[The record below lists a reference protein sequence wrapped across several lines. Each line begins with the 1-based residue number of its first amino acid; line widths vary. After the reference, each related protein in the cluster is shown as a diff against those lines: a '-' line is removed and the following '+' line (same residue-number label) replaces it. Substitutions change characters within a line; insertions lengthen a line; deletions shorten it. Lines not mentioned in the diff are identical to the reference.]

1 MPLNVTTTSMTNKV
15 SLILETTEARDA
27 LLQGV
32 KPLRDATINA
42 YVGGARHLQA
52 VMQKDPPDVVI
63 LELQTPDERAFEQIE
78 AAAMRMPGVMVLL
91 VSPDSGMSTLKRAMR
106 AGVRDVLPGPLDAQT
121 VKVAIDYLNDA
132 RSINSRLVENEGTL
146 YAFMPAKG
154 GCGCTF
160 LITNLAYLLHKAGK
174 RVLIIDLNLY
184 FGDAATYL
192 TSRTSEAS
200 VVDLARQSRRMDA
213 SLLEASVL
221 KVRDNL
227 HVLTAPD
234 LPYQLEEVTPD
245 TLAAVIG
252 LARSE
257 YDFVLLDVGRTMD
270 PATVKALDLSE
281 RIHLVVSQSL
291 PALKDAK
298 RIAKVFE
305 GLGYSNDKVQL
316 VLNRYTKSSP
326 VPIGEVENAT
336 RLKVTRLIPASD
348 DAVITS
354 INQGVPLAKLAV
366 RDPVA
371 RALNDWA
378 QELSPVTVKAGKQ
391 SWFATLTGGL

>member
-1 MPLNVTTTSMTNKV
+1 MTNKV

-27 LLQGV
+27 LLQGI
-32 KPLRDATINA
+32 KPLRDATISA

-52 VMQKDPPDVVI
+52 VIQKDPPDVVI
-63 LELQTPDERAFEQIE
+63 LELQNPDERAFEQIE
-78 AAAMRMPGVMVLL
+78 AATMRIPGVMVLL

-106 AGVRDVLPGPLDAQT
+106 AGVRDVLPAPLNVQT
-121 VKVAIDYLNDA
+121 VQVAIDYLKDA
-132 RSINSRLVENEGTL
+132 KSINSRLVENDGTL

-160 LITNLAYLLHKAGK
+160 LVTNLAYLLHKAGK
-174 RVLIIDLNLY
+174 RTLIIDLNLY

-192 TSRTSEAS
+192 TNRTTEAS
-200 VVDLARQSRRMDA
+200 VVDVARQSLRMDA

-227 HVLTAPD
+227 HVLTAPE

-245 TLAAVIG
+245 TVAAVID

-270 PATVKALDLSE
+270 PATVKALDLAE
-281 RIHLVVSQSL
+281 RIHLVLSQSL

-305 GLGYSNDKVQL
+305 GLGYTNDKIHL
-316 VLNRYTKSSP
+316 VVNRYTKSSP
-326 VPIGEVENAT
+326 IPIGEIESAT
-336 RLKVTRLIPASD
+336 RHKVARVVPASD
-348 DAVITS
+348 EAVLTS
-354 INQGVPLAKLAV
+354 INQGVPLAKLAA

-371 RALNDWA
+371 RALSDWA
-378 QELSPVTVKAGKQ
+378 QDLSPVTLKAGKQ

>member
-1 MPLNVTTTSMTNKV
+1 MTFKV
-15 SLILETTEARDA
+15 SLLIEDTEARDR
-27 LLQGV
+27 LVQGL
-32 KPLRDATINA
+32 KPVPDATVSA
-42 YVGGARHLQA
+42 YLGGPRHLQA
-52 VMQKDPPDVVI
+52 VMQKDQPDVV
-63 LELQTPDERAFEQIE
+63 LLDLQAPDERAFELIE
-78 AAAMRMPGVMVLL
+78 AATMRSPAVMVLL
-91 VSPDSGMSTLKRAMR
+91 VSGDNSLNTLKRAMR
-106 AGVRDVLPGPLDAQT
+106 AGVRDVLPAPLNGQAVQ
-121 VKVAIDYLNDA
+121 VAVDYLRDA
-132 RSINSRLVENEGTL
+132 RSINSRLVENNGTL

-160 LITNLAYLLHKAGK
+160 LVTNLAYLLHKAGK

-184 FGDAATYL
+184 FGDAASYL
-192 TSRTSEAS
+192 TDRSTEAS
-200 VVDLARQSRRMDA
+200 VVDLARQSRRLDG

-227 HVLTAPD
+227 HVLTAPE

-257 YDFVLLDVGRTMD
+257 YDYVLLDAGRTMD

-281 RIHLVVSQSL
+281 RIHLVLEQSL

-298 RIAKVFE
+298 RIVKVFE
-305 GLGYSNDKVQL
+305 GLGYSHEKIQL
-316 VLNRYTKSSP
+316 VLNRFTKSSP
-326 VPIGEVENAT
+326 IPVGEVENAT
-336 RLKVTRLIPASD
+336 RHKVARLLPSSPE
-348 DAVITS
+348 AVLTS
-354 INQGVPLAKLAV
+354 INQGVPLAKLAA

-371 RALNDWA
+371 RALQDWA
-378 QELSPVTVKAGKQ
+378 QELSPVTVKAGKA